1 MRIHCFNKGGN
12 TIVENVLQSVNNS
25 FWDITLESIGD
36 GVIAT
41 DVNENIIFF
50 NTAAEEIS
58 QWSKKEALGNKVYEL
73 FVLLDALTGQI
84 IDSPIS
90 KVLKLGFKT
99 GLQKNSMLV
108 TKMGDNKYIS
118 ASISPIKS
126 DEGII
131 LGTVMVFRDITRI
144 RTMELSLKE
153 EKKNFLKAFNAAP
166 VGIMVVDE
174 NEKIT
179 RVNHAA
185 LEFLD
190 VSNEQSVG
198 KKFGDA
204 FSCKVGFISE
214 KKCGFNAQCKDC
226 YIKRALVLAIQ
237 CDTSTTNIEFSKF
250 FKRNQGIVELWF
262 KASITPMINNGKRN
276 AVIVLMDI
284 TERKNRETEIA
295 KSRDYYL
302 NMFESFPSLVWK
314 LNTEGKKEYVNN
326 KYCDFVGKS
335 KEESLYFNWI
345 ISLHPEDKK
354 RCYEVHS
361 RALKN
366 RKPYSLEY
374 RLLDSNGNYKWIQS
388 ISRPLYTTEGKYDG
402 YIGTGLDITD
412 RKIAEVGM
420 KRYQILTEKA
430 RDIILF
436 LDTDGNIIEVNEA
449 AIKAYGYTYEEFLK
463 LSIRDLRA
471 EGSVTKRLL
480 ERSIDE
486 GILYKTLHYRS
497 DKSVFPVEVSSQ
509 GAEIEGKPIV
519 ISIIRDITEREE
531 AEKALQE
538 AKNAAEIANKTK
550 SEFLANMSHE
560 IRTPLNGIVG
570 MVDLTLMSDLDSEQ
584 RENLTIVKSCTNQ
597 LLTVINDILDF
608 SKMEAGKLNIQK
620 ISFDIKDLVEETI
633 KAHSHRAAN
642 KGIELNYAFSSTIP
656 QYLIGDPNR
665 VQQILNNLISNAI
678 KFTETGEVWV
688 KIKRIESTNSLIEL
702 LFSVE
707 DTGIGISEE
716 NLGNIFKSF
725 SQVDGSFTRRFGG
738 TGLGLAISKQLSEI
752 MGGRLWVESKLGL
765 GSKFHFTL
773 KFDQGVKERVISKEP
788 SKFNMLN
795 KDRTYK
801 VLLTEDDKVNQM
813 VICRILK
820 ERGYWVD
827 TANNG
832 LEAVRKCE
840 DNSYDIILM
849 DIQMPLMDGIEATRK
864 IREIDRNKQTPI
876 IAITAYALKGDR
888 EKFLEKGMDEYVS
901 KPIKVD
907 ELFSA
912 MNKCIDSKKSNEDL
926 SEVNIYIDNY
936 GEVVIKENDEK
947 VVTKSEASFIDDITS
962 LIESFNNE
970 IKNDDLDAIEV
981 LAHRIKILANE
992 LGIEELKT
1000 ICFKVELSARRG
1012 NLKEA
1017 RERGKEVKHIFKVYK
1032 NLVIGGKDNENFNS
1046 RR

>member
-1 MRIHCFNKGGN
+1 M
-12 TIVENVLQSVNNS
+12 QSANAS
-25 FWDITLESIGD
+25 FCDITLESIGD

-41 DVNENIIFF
+41 DLDENIIFF

-58 QWSKKEALGNKVYEL
+58 QWTKEEALGKKVYEL
-73 FVLLDALTGQI
+73 FMILDATTGQI
-84 IDSPIS
+84 IESPIS
-90 KVLKLGFKT
+90 KVLKLGYKT
-99 GLQKNSMLV
+99 GLQENSMVV
-108 TKMGDNKYIS
+108 TKLGDTRYIS

-131 LGTVMVFRDITRI
+131 LGTVVVFRDITRI
-144 RTMELSLKE
+144 RIMELNLQE
-153 EKKNFLKAFNAAP
+153 EKKNYLTAFNAAP
-166 VGIMVVDE
+166 VGIIVVDE

-179 RVNHAA
+179 KVNDAA

-190 VSNEQSVG
+190 SSNERSIG
-198 KKFGDA
+198 RKFGNA
-204 FSCKVGFISE
+204 FSCKGSFISE
-214 KKCGFNAQCKDC
+214 KICGYSVQCSEC
-226 YIKRALVLAIQ
+226 SIKKALLTAIQ
-237 CDTSTTNIEFSKF
+237 SDTSTTNIEFSKQ
-250 FKRNQGIVELWF
+250 FKRNQDIVELWF
-262 KASITPMINNGKRN
+262 KASVTPMANGGKRN

-284 TERKNRETEIA
+284 TDRKNKETEIV
-295 KSRDYYL
+295 KSRDYYF

-314 LNTEGKKEYVNN
+314 IDTKGEKEYVNN
-326 KYCDFVGKS
+326 RYCDFVGKS
-335 KEESLYFNWI
+335 KEESMKFDWVKF
-345 ISLHPEDKK
+345 LHPDDKQ
-354 RCYEVHS
+354 RCYEVHTE
-361 RALKN
+361 AFKN

-374 RLLDSNGNYKWIQS
+374 RLLDSSGNYRWLQS
-388 ISRPLYTTEGKYDG
+388 MSRPLYNTEGKFDG

-436 LDTDGNIIEVNEA
+436 LDTDGNIMDVNEA
-449 AIKAYGYTYEEFLK
+449 AVKAYGYTNEEFLR
-463 LSIRDLRA
+463 LNLRELRA
-471 EGSVTKRLL
+471 EGIITKRLL
-480 ERSIDE
+480 EKSVQE
-486 GILYKTLHYRS
+486 GSLYKTLHYRK

-509 GAEIEGKPIV
+509 GAEIDGKPIV

-570 MVDLTLMSDLDSEQ
+570 MVDLTLLGDLDVEQ

-608 SKMEAGKLNIQK
+608 SKMEAGKLSIQK
-620 ISFDIKDLVEETI
+620 ISFNVKDLIEQTI

-656 QYLIGDPNR
+656 EYLIGDPNR
-665 VQQILNNLISNAI
+665 LQQILNNLISNAI
-678 KFTETGEVWV
+678 KFTDSGEVWV
-688 KIKRIESTNSLIEL
+688 KIKRINIANDLVEL

-716 NLGNIFKSF
+716 NLGDIFKSF

-738 TGLGLAISKQLSEI
+738 TGLGLAISRQLSEI
-752 MGGRLWVESKLGL
+752 MGGRLWAESKIGL

-773 KFDQGVKERVISKEP
+773 KFEQGKKEGELVNDSLEMNIAD
-788 SKFNMLN
+788 
-795 KDRTYK
+795 KDKIYK

-813 VICRILK
+813 VIGRILK
-820 ERGYWVD
+820 GQGYLVD

-832 LEAVRKCE
+832 LEAIKKCE

-849 DIQMPLMDGIEATRK
+849 DIQMPVMDGIEATKK
-864 IREIDRNKQTPI
+864 IREIERNRRTPI

-888 EKFLEKGMDEYVS
+888 EKFLEKGMDEYVA

-907 ELFSA
+907 ELFIA
-912 MNKCIDSKKSNEDL
+912 MNKCLSLKKDEELEDV
-926 SEVNIYIDNY
+926 SIYIDNY
-936 GEVVIKENDEK
+936 GEVVIKQNEEKAVTESETLLMDELN
-947 VVTKSEASFIDDITS
+947 S
-962 LIESFNNE
+962 LIENLSST
-970 IKNDDLDAIEV
+970 IKKEDLDSIEI

-992 LGIEELKT
+992 LGVEELKT
-1000 ICFKVELSARRG
+1000 ICFKIELSARRG
-1012 NLKEA
+1012 NLEEA
-1017 RERGKEVKHIFKVYK
+1017 IERGKQVKHIFEVYK

-1046 RR
+1046 GR